1 MSYGTKKEKRPKRHS
16 GEERTSFSQL
26 LQSAALGCAIA
37 LLCATLM
44 LLLGA
49 LLCLRSDDPQ
59 ALVLPW
65 GLGTLYASAL
75 LGGTVAVRRS
85 NGNSLL
91 CGALCGIAFL
101 IFFWIVSI
109 FFQECDSFSLPL
121 SLLLRAL
128 VAFFAILGALLGRKR
143 SSRRLHRKR

>member
-1 MSYGTKKEKRPKRHS
+1 MSYGTKKENRHKRRS
-16 GEERTSFSQL
+16 TEDGTSFSHL
-26 LQSAALGCAIA
+26 LQNAALGCGIA
-37 LLCATLM
+37 LLCAILM

-59 ALVLPW
+59 SLVLPW
-65 GLGTLYASAL
+65 GIGTLYASAL
-75 LGGTVAVRRS
+75 LGGIVTVRR
-85 NGNSLL
+85 NGGNALL
-91 CGALCGIAFL
+91 CGALCGLAFL

-109 FFQECDSFSLPL
+109 FFQERDSFSLPL

-143 SSRRLHRKR
+143 SSRLHRKR